1 VCTNNL
7 VSEQD
12 NELAVES
19 RVRNQSKATLLLDN
33 VHFRPADPNL
43 FSITDLNDGVLDCA
57 EASLTRCAESS
68 LSLSLALSFARARSR
83 SRQESLIRQRA
94 TCSKLA
100 ASSNS
105 SKFNLMKPGQIR
117 NYLYKLVPASA
128 AVIDQAQLATNL
140 GCIEVAW
147 RSNFGA
153 PGVLLSQPVER
164 AMQLQREIEVRLAAA
179 HASTHVSCRDADT
192 IVGE

>member
-1 VCTNNL
+1 MCTNNL

-68 LSLSLALSFARARSR
+68 LSLSLFLSTRVSH
-83 SRQESLIRQRA
+83 QA
-94 TCSKLA
+94 T
-100 ASSNS
+100 SN
-105 SKFNLMKPGQIR
+105 
-117 NYLYKLVPASA
+117 V
-128 AVIDQAQLATNL
+128 
-140 GCIEVAW
+140 
-147 RSNFGA
+147 
-153 PGVLLSQPVER
+153 
-164 AMQLQREIEVRLAAA
+164 
-179 HASTHVSCRDADT
+179 
-192 IVGE
+192 

>member
-1 VCTNNL
+1 MCTNNL

-68 LSLSLALSFARARSR
+68 LSLSLSF

-153 PGVLLSQPVER
+153 AGVLLSQPVER